1 MRAARSVRILDNVC
15 LVVVALGLSLPFAY
29 YLPTFALYRDALADY
44 VGDSAL
50 AEGSPTLTW
59 CLLDSARSLFYGA
72 WANVAMINGIPLLLV
87 VPLFNLWMVNVPA
100 LLTAGPLAWAYA
112 TAER

>member
-1 MRAARSVRILDNVC
+1 
-15 LVVVALGLSLPFAY
+15 
-29 YLPTFALYRDALADY
+29 
-44 VGDSAL
+44 
-50 AEGSPTLTW
+50 
-59 CLLDSARSLFYGA
+59 
-72 WANVAMINGIPLLLV
+72 